1 MTTYTWNVTALYTET
16 IDGEQ
21 NYVVIANYEVT
32 GVDGTYTTSLSNIAR
47 FSTESVETFVPYADL
62 TNDIVIGWIQQ
73 ELGVDGV
80 SNLEACIQGQ
90 IDSQIN
96 PPTTPQNTPL
106 PWAAPVTE
114 A

>member
-21 NYVVIANYEVT
+21 NYVVIANYVVV
-32 GVDGTYTTSLSNIAR
+32 GVDGTYTASLSNIAR
-47 FSTESVETFVPYADL
+47 FSTASVSPFIPYAEL
-62 TNDIVIGWIQQ
+62 TEDTVIDWIQQ

-90 IDSQIN
+90 INSEIN
-96 PPTTPQNTPL
+96 PPVTPQNTPL
-106 PWAAPVTE
+106 PWATPVTN
-114 A
+114 